1 MMDFTKNMLLLGA
14 YVGASSTGLLLLKGS
29 LTRIRAA
36 GGYRLTLSGDAVL
49 LAIGLL
55 LYFLSFGLWLGVLA
69 RMPLSTAFPL
79 AIGLTLVLTTTG
91 ASLLLGEQLGL
102 LKLAGVLLIFAGCAA
117 VNLSDK

>member
-29 LTRIRAA
+29 LTRFRLT
-36 GGYRLTLSGDAVL
+36 GYRLTLSGDAVL